1 MHCIIVQIWPTPH
14 TTHLRDLD
22 LRICR
27 TGDTHALY
35 DRTDLANPTNTPA

>member
-1 MHCIIVQIWPTPH
+1 MIVQIWPTLP
-14 TTHLRDLD
+14 THLRDLD